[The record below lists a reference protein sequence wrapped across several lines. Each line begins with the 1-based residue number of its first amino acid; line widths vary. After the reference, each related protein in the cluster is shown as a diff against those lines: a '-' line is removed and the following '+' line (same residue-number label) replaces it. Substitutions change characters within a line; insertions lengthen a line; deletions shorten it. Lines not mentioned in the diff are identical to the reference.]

1 MNGIEEA
8 IRWIEL
14 NDIQHWK
21 VSKSRGDKNDKAF
34 ETKEEDQLSARI
46 LQFRETMKLYP
57 GNYFYIT
64 GKKNKTQ
71 TTGLYEY
78 EFLNG
83 NAVSGSGIGSTPQ
96 QPQVM
101 GISDSDVQK
110 RIDEALEKA
119 ETKRRLAELEKENK
133 ELKAENQT
141 AATSIGKA
149 LTDYLPVIMGIISG
163 KKVPQ
168 TVSLGTVQQQQPQ
181 TQAVEFEPVE
191 NEPDQEIDTELTN
204 RVQNAI
210 VMWAGAD
217 PDFITTLE
225 FIADFAANDGEVMG
239 MKYAAIKNFLKK

>member
-1 MNGIEEA
+1 MNGIEDA

-14 NDIQHWK
+14 NGIQHWK

-34 ETKEEDQLSARI
+34 ETSDEDQLSARI

-78 EFLNG
+78 EFING
-83 NAVSGSGIGSTPQ
+83 ATVAGSGVGSTPQ

-101 GISDSDVQK
+101 GISDADVQK

-119 ETKRRLAELEKENK
+119 EVKRKLAELEKENK

-149 LTDYLPVIMGIISG
+149 ITEYLPMVMGIIGG
-163 KKVPQ
+163 KKIPQ
-168 TVSLGTVQQQQPQ
+168 TVSLGTIQQQQP
-181 TQAVEFEPVE
+181 QAVEFEPIAE
-191 NEPDQEIDTELTN
+191 NENQEVDEELTS

-217 PDFITTLE
+217 PDFIDTLE

-239 MKYAAIKNFLKK
+239 MKYAGIKNFLKK